1 VRPEADWC
9 SLCYHDLRPAPAAVV
24 VPEPTPAY
32 GGSDPL
38 TAPLL
43 DLLLPATPATP
54 AVPAAAPVAAPS
66 AVPVAAAP
74 AEPAAAGWPCS
85 RCGAR
90 NALDAVMCRD
100 CGGAFLGG
108 ASDTP
113 SLVLPGVGDVTKL
126 SRGARTAMAFALVL
140 AVVLPLALVTF
151 LMTDEPVKKTGRPTT
166 ATVVQQP
173 QP

>member
-1 VRPEADWC
+1 
-9 SLCYHDLRPAPAAVV
+9 
-24 VPEPTPAY
+24 
-32 GGSDPL
+32 
-38 TAPLL
+38 
-43 DLLLPATPATP
+43 
-54 AVPAAAPVAAPS
+54 
-66 AVPVAAAP
+66 
-74 AEPAAAGWPCS
+74 
-85 RCGAR
+85 
-90 NALDAVMCRD
+90 MCRD

-151 LMTDEPVKKTGRPTT
+151 LMTDEPVKKTGKPTT